1 MRAAKLIAA
10 PAADQRPL
18 VAVSGRYHCLTQPA
32 MFRVAASG
40 QRVPQERAVV
50 EEKKNT
56 MAELLRGTAADA
68 LGPPP
73 GCSVACSVG
82 TPGVEMPMPVSV
94 LARCSR

>member
-18 VAVSGRYHCLTQPA
+18 VAVSGRYHCRTQPA

-56 MAELLRGTAADA
+56 MAELPRGTAADA

-73 GCSVACSVG
+73 ACSVG
-82 TPGVEMPMPVSV
+82 IPGVEMPMPVPM